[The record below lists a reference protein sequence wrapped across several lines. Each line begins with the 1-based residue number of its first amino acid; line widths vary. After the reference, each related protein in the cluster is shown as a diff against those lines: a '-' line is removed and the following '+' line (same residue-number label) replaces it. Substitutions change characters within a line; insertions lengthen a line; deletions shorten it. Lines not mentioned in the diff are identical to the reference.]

1 MNNPVDP
8 IIDYAYP
15 CMMAE
20 TALKNLHLATLDKDY
35 SAAILF
41 GISAVTEARLTVQ
54 NLKLMKEQEDALRN
68 QTQTL

>member
-1 MNNPVDP
+1 MTQL
-8 IIDYAYP
+8 IDYAHP

-20 TALKNLHLATLDKDY
+20 NALKNLHLATLDKDY

-41 GISAVTEARLTVQ
+41 GVAALTEVRLTVQ

-68 QTQTL
+68 QAQTI

>member
-1 MNNPVDP
+1 MTALT
-8 IIDYAYP
+8 DYAHP

-20 TALKNLHLATLDKDY
+20 NALKDLHLAALDKDY

-41 GISAVTEARLTVQ
+41 GIAAATEVRLTIQ

-68 QTQTL
+68 QTQTV